1 LSHWSTSPAVRE
13 MSAEMCQNIA
23 TLVAKVDD
31 RALGEGALTE
41 LTGFAKAGVAAAPF
55 LLKALPKLMEA
66 TANKD
71 KKIAAAAAAAV
82 GAMMDAWS
90 PYAVRAVLPTLI
102 ASLGIK
108 KKPEEKTCA
117 LKMLVAL
124 AAAHPDQMAWCLVEA
139 LPFALE
145 LMTDIKKDVK
155 AAAMEACTV
164 LSGTCGN
171 KDVQPF
177 VPEMMNAI
185 QNPQTIGEV
194 VEKLASVVFVQAV
207 ETPALAV
214 TVPVVSRGL
223 KDKKEPTKRKACV
236 IIDNMV
242 KLVPDPR
249 EVLPFLENLLPL
261 LKRASEEISDPEARG
276 TAERAYNTL
285 LRAQQNT
292 EARTADP
299 AAVKTVVT
307 DPVGENCAYD
317 ATEDVSDYLVGVSC
331 CLTNSRNF
339 DKTVWRKVFA
349 DFKVPAECADK
360 TRDLCFK
367 AANSVDVDE
376 VEDEEGED
384 LCNCVFTLGYGSLTL
399 LNNTRLHLKRGKN
412 YGLLGAND
420 CGKTTLM
427 RAINHEQVDGFPPKS
442 ELKTAFV
449 EHGIG
454 EAEPECDWSPIDY
467 LLDEPVIK
475 TMHDAG
481 ELSQEQMVAELEK
494 VGFKKGDKLDMTL
507 GQLSGG
513 WKMKMGLV
521 RAMLMEADILMMD
534 EPTGHLD
541 KFNATWLTDYIN
553 SLKTGPK
560 PVTVIAT
567 SHDPQ
572 YLESTTTH
580 ILEFENRK
588 LKLFKGGIVP
598 FVEKHPEAKIYFEI
612 KSAKVKFVFPAPGP
626 LEGVKSRGRALLK
639 MQNVHFQ
646 YPNTPKPQLYGV
658 GVQVSML
665 SRVAIVGPNG
675 AGKSTM
681 IKCLLGECKPTTGT
695 IWKMQGSRVAYM
707 SQHAFH
713 HIESHLDSTATQY
726 IMQRFAGGEDNESLE
741 NLANLGATKETDNQK
756 VKKMLYKDG
765 NLVECET
772 YFDDKAQVQ
781 YQKKSLEKA
790 VQLEQIATR
799 RKGKKESEYEC
810 KWKGMTLDFLTW
822 VPRKLLIEM
831 GYKVN
836 VQREDEKQAAM
847 AGLQNK
853 QLTTPGVEKHL
864 ADFGVPPEFATH
876 NQLRALSAGQKVK
889 VVLGAAMW
897 QNPHILV
904 IDEPTN
910 YLDRDALGALTEAIE
925 EWLGGVV
932 VISHNLEFCNRVAT
946 EKWIMDA
953 GHLRAEGG
961 DYVDV
966 KLDDNAGDDQVIDA
980 SGNVLEVKREKKME
994 GKELK
999 KAIKDIEKKLKD
1011 HNKKA
1016 TLTDEEAWALGDK
1029 LAELKAALTG

>member
-1 LSHWSTSPAVRE
+1 VPRLPALLEAASHKDK
-13 MSAEMCQNIA
+13 Q
-23 TLVAKVDD
+23 VAKAACEVVTAMLS
-31 RALGEGALTE
+31 AL
-41 LTGFAKAGVAAAPF
+41 
-55 LLKALPKLMEA
+55 
-66 TANKD
+66 
-71 KKIAAAAAAAV
+71 
-82 GAMMDAWS
+82 S
-90 PYAVRAVLPTLI
+90 PYAIGYVMPTLTN
-102 ASLGIK
+102 SLGTK
-108 KKPEEKTCA
+108 KKPEEKELA
-117 LKMLVAL
+117 LKMIASL
-124 AAAHPDQMAWCLVEA
+124 ARAHPEQVAWCLVEA
-139 LPFALE
+139 LPPALE
-145 LMTDIKKDVK
+145 LMTDIKKNVK
-155 AAAMEACTV
+155 AAAMEACTA
-164 LSGTCGN
+164 LCSTSGN
-171 KDVQPF
+171 KDVHPF

-185 QNPQTIGEV
+185 ESPKTIGDV

-214 TVPVVSRGL
+214 TCPVVCRGL
-223 KDKKEPTKRKACV
+223 KDRKEPTKRKACV

-249 EVLPFLENLLPL
+249 EVLPFLDQLLPL
-261 LKRASEEISDPEARG
+261 LAKAAEEISDPEARG
-276 TAERAYNTL
+276 VAERALGNL
-285 LRAQQNT
+285 QRAKDTT
-292 EARTADP
+292 EVRTADYS
-299 AAVKTVVT
+299 AVKKLIT

-317 ATEDVSDYLVGVSC
+317 SVEAISNYLAGLSC
-331 CLTNSRNF
+331 SLTNSRNF
-339 DKTVWRKVFA
+339 EEKVWVAAFA
-349 DFKVPAECADK
+349 DFKVPCECAKK
-360 TRDLCFK
+360 TLDLCFK
-367 AANSVDVDE
+367 SANSIE
-376 VEDEEGED
+376 VEEVEEEEGED

-427 RAINHEQVDGFPPKS
+427 RAINNEQVDGFPPKS

-467 LLDEPVIK
+467 LMDEPVIK
-475 TMHDAG
+475 AMNESGT
-481 ELSQEQMVAELEK
+481 LSKEKMVEELEK

-507 GQLSGG
+507 GELSGG

-541 KFNATWLTDYIN
+541 KFNVAWLTDYVN
-553 SLKTGPK
+553 SLKTGSK

-567 SHDPQ
+567 SHDTG
-572 YLESTTTH
+572 YLEATTTH

-588 LKLFKGGIVP
+588 LKLFRGGIIP
-598 FVEKHPEAKIYFEI
+598 FVEKNPEAKIYFEI
-612 KSAKVKFVFPAPGP
+612 KSAKVKFSFPEPGP
-626 LEGVKSRGRALLK
+626 LEGVKSRGKALLK
-639 MQNVHFQ
+639 MANVTFT
-646 YPNTPKPQLYGV
+646 YPGKDKPQLYGV

-681 IKCLLGECKPTTGT
+681 IKCLLGELKPTVGT
-695 IWKMQGSRVAYM
+695 ISKVQGCRVAYM

-713 HIESHLDSTATQY
+713 HIEAHLDKSATAY

-741 NLANLGATKETDNQK
+741 NLANLGATKETENQK
-756 VKKMLYKDG
+756 SKKMIYKDG

-772 YFDDKAQVQ
+772 FYDDKGEIQ
-781 YQKKSLEKA
+781 YQKKSLDKA
-790 VQLEQIATR
+790 VALEAIASR
-799 RKGKKESEYEC
+799 RKGKKEHEYEC
-810 KWKGMTLDFLTW
+810 KWVGYSLDMLTW
-822 VPRKLLIEM
+822 VSRALLIEM
-831 GYKVN
+831 GYKSM

-864 ADFGVPPEFATH
+864 AGFGVTAEFSTH
-876 NQLRALSAGQKVK
+876 NTLKALSAGQKVK

-925 EWLGGVV
+925 QWTGGVV

-961 DYVDV
+961 EYTDTKLEDKGEPDEIFDGAGNKIDV
-966 KLDDNAGDDQVIDA
+966 NRQKTLSAKD
-980 SGNVLEVKREKKME
+980 
-994 GKELK
+994 LK
-999 KAIKDIEKKLKD
+999 KAIKDVEKKLKD
-1011 HNKKA
+1011 GQKKK
-1016 TLTDEEAWALGDK
+1016 TLSDEETWELQDK
-1029 LAELKAALTG
+1029 LTELKERLQTAV